1 MIIKIK
7 NLRLETILGIYDWEQ
22 NVKRPI
28 IINAEIHTGFDNARF
43 SNDISKTIDYDI
55 IAKQIKTYLASK
67 NFQLVEK
74 MAQEIIENI
83 MTDKR
88 IDKCSLEIDKVGA
101 VENLESFSI
110 TLTEER

>member
-7 NLRLETILGIYDWEQ
+7 NLKLETILGIYDWEQ

-55 IAKQIKTYLASK
+55 IVKQIKTYVASK

>member
-55 IAKQIKTYLASK
+55 IVKQIKTYVASK